1 MQKSNFILV
10 FLISGFLSCSHK
22 KEAVDLIVHNATI
35 YTVDSAFI
43 ICEAM
48 AVQNGSIVAV
58 GAEQEILDNYTS
70 SKMVDVQKKI
80 IFPGFIDAHC
90 HFTGYATDMW
100 KCNLTGTKSF
110 DEVIDKIR
118 IYSKTAPMIWVYGR
132 GWDQNDWEVKEFPD
146 KTRLDSLFPERPVFL
161 KRIDGHAAL
170 VNQKALDLCGVTAKT
185 KVAGGSVELKN
196 GKVTG
201 LLIDNAMDLV
211 DLKIPGIKDSL
222 TKVYFQKAQEFCFA
236 MGLTEVHDCGVSEH
250 IVNLIDEQQ
259 KAGDLKM
266 KIFALLKDDSTY
278 YARWIKKGIYKTER
292 LTVGGFKVYAD
303 GALGSRGAC
312 LLHPYN
318 DRHQWSGFLLTS
330 NERMKRIAQQLST
343 TQFQMCTHAIGD
355 SANRQILSI
364 YASVLKTKNNK
375 RWRVEHAQVIN
386 QNDFQ
391 FFTDYSIIPSV
402 QPTHATSDMYWAQ
415 NRLGAER
422 IQTAYAYKDL
432 LNSAGT
438 LALGTDFPVEDIS
451 PFKTFYAAVARQD
464 SKGLPK
470 DGFQI
475 KNALNRIE
483 TLKGMTI
490 WAAYA
495 AFEEKQKGSLEKGKV
510 ADFIV
515 LDTDIMNCKIEDVL
529 KTKVLATYI
538 NGEKVFSGE

>member
-1 MQKSNFILV
+1 VQKSNFILV
-10 FLISGFLSCSHK
+10 FLISGFLSCSDK

-118 IYSKTAPMIWVYGR
+118 MYSKTAPMIWVYGR

-185 KVAGGSVELKN
+185 KVAGGSVELRN

-211 DLKIPGIKDSL
+211 DLKIPSIKDSL

-278 YARWIKKGIYKTER
+278 YTRWIKKGIYKTDR

-451 PFKTFYAAVARQD
+451 PFKTLYAAVARQD

-529 KTKVLATYI
+529 KTEVLATYI
-538 NGEKVFSGE
+538 NGEEVFSGE